1 MTDERRGLLYVAAA
15 ALVWSTGG
23 IGIKAVDA
31 PPLAVAC
38 LRSAV
43 AAVALAAFLR
53 PRRWTLRPGFVVAI
67 LAYAGTVTTFVV
79 ATKWTTAANA
89 IFLQYSGVVWVFLAS
104 PVVLGEPLRW
114 RDAAAIAAALAGM
127 ALFFVG
133 SFEPRARAGDVI
145 ALLSGVAYAA
155 TALSLRRERGASA
168 EAAVTYGN
176 ALTAVALAPVALPAL
191 ALPARGAAILV
202 YLGVVQIGCGYLLF
216 LRGLA
221 RVTAT
226 QASIVGMLEPIANP
240 VWVFLLLGERP
251 SGPAVA
257 GAVVVLAAVA
267 WRAVGGRERVPVVPP
282 SD

>member
-1 MTDERRGLLYVAAA
+1 VTEERRGLLYVAAA

-23 IGIKAVDA
+23 LGIKAVDA

-43 AAVALAAFLR
+43 AAVALGAVLR
-53 PRRWTLRPGFVVAI
+53 PRLWTLRPGFLVAVVA
-67 LAYAGTVTTFVV
+67 YAATVTTFVV

-89 IFLQYSGVVWVFLAS
+89 IFLQYSGVVWVFLTS

-114 RDAAAIAAALAGM
+114 RDAAAIAVALAGM

-133 SFEPRARAGDVI
+133 SLDARARTGDLV
-145 ALLSGVAYAA
+145 ALASGVAYAA
-155 TALSLRRERGASA
+155 TALSLRRERGAPA

-176 ALTAVALAPVALPAL
+176 ALTAVGLAPAALPGL
-191 ALPARGAAILV
+191 ALSPASAATLV
-202 YLGVVQIGCGYLLF
+202 YLGAVQIGAGYVLF
-216 LRGLA
+216 LRGLS

-240 VWVFLLLGERP
+240 VWVVLLLGERP
-251 SGPAVA
+251 SVSAAV

-267 WRAVGGRERVPVVPP
+267 WRTVGGPGAAETAPP